1 MGVIAPAHKDV
12 VKMMLNNGKAVLC
25 EKPLGLNLN
34 EVFQSKPILELA
46 GNLFHFSG
54 ERDDR
59 AGKTKESFLRGGCL
73 ESHVPNL
80 CSSD

>member
-34 EVFQSKPILELA
+34 EVFSQS
-46 GNLFHFSG
+46 
-54 ERDDR
+54 
-59 AGKTKESFLRGGCL
+59 
-73 ESHVPNL
+73 
-80 CSSD
+80 